1 MSLKE
6 TANGKTSHDPRPY
19 VVVSDRL
26 IQGVPVDGRLPTPDG
41 RMLRGQRYKYC
52 VYSEGKNREFLVD
65 LEKDPGEMKNLAGDP
80 AFEKLLNEHRR
91 LLAEWCKKTN
101 DTFQV
106 PGQSS

>member
-1 MSLKE
+1 M
-6 TANGKTSHDPRPY
+6 
-19 VVVSDRL
+19 SDRL

-65 LEKDPGEMKNLAGDP
+65 LEKDPGEMKNLAADP

-91 LLAEWCKKTN
+91 LLICAELERLS
-101 DTFQV
+101 
-106 PGQSS
+106 GQGDRALALYASFILYALRHGHT